1 MHHPLLP
8 TDAPISEDEA
18 RACFV
23 DEMPRLE
30 GRIEVAEYDPAWPAQ
45 FECEAA
51 TIRSALG
58 EQVLE
63 LEHVGSTSVPGLAA
77 KPILDIDLTL
87 RDSTCESE
95 YVPALEAAGY
105 RLTIRE
111 PHWHEHRMLK
121 RCDPVVHLH
130 VWTVGSPEAA
140 RHRIFRDW
148 LRSNKTDRRLYGAH
162 KQAIA
167 EQEFEYMREYNNA
180 KAEVLRAILG
190 RALDALPTT

>member
-1 MHHPLLP
+1 MAHPLQP
-8 TDAPISEDEA
+8 TDLPITEEEA

-23 DEMPRLE
+23 GEMPRLE
-30 GRIEVAEYDPAWPAQ
+30 GKIDVVPYDAAWPAQ
-45 FECEAA
+45 FAHEAA
-51 TIRSALG
+51 VIRSALG

-63 LEHVGSTSVPGLAA
+63 LEHVGSTSVPGLPA
-77 KPILDIDLTL
+77 KPILDIDLVL
-87 RDSTCESE
+87 RDSTRESE
-95 YVPALEAAGY
+95 YLPPLEAAGY
-105 RLTIRE
+105 QLTIRE

-148 LRSNKTDRRLYGAH
+148 LRSNETDRRLYGAH

-167 EQEFEYMREYNNA
+167 EQEFRYMHEYNNA

-190 RALDALPTT
+190 RALEALPTT